1 MSVTEIARQ
10 FKLSQPTVSAQVQ
23 VLLEAGLLDE
33 KAVGRRAELSAS
45 EDGLRRLFSN
55 AEESLLRIFRS

>member
-10 FKLSQPTVSAQVQ
+10 FKLSQPTVSAHVQ

-55 AEESLLRIFRS
+55 TEESLLRIFRS